1 MDQLPA
7 SQLHICRVTEYE
19 DEPVFKDQEVSLEL
33 HTRYATEESY
43 TDASIEARDLK
54 VFLDDRECEPSAFHC
69 TDGTISFTIPKSG
82 CSGEKA
88 IRVCLRDTE
97 TSTSVKFIG
106 AENFDESRCSLLRRN
121 CKTVASPNCKT
132 CYLANSEARN
142 VTKRSRWSYLVR
154 CVDCEAAFIVGPD
167 HSRINNISRVLGM
180 EIENSDIVRVGRG
193 GRGRDDSGIRHNAGQ
208 VWSCEN
214 CDCACCYNRNLD
226 NPEVYSSQV
235 MDVRQIPVDRRGK
248 CVDVD
253 LHRLWHL
260 EEARKVHGL
269 LASLFGGHHFR
280 GLAIEFDKRR
290 EEWKKRAT
298 LKYNEG
304 DKDMAKKCSNIKE
317 KYGKLMDEC
326 NRKACDAIF
335 SFYNEGRHQSEIDLH
350 ELYAGDDRKLKAY
363 RSQLLRKNSETE
375 VTQIIDQTREENEEA
390 IRKLRE
396 RLETLDREA
405 SNNDGKP
412 WLEVIVGAGHHSRDH
427 RQKIR
432 PKVETFLREREGLPA
447 FQELNKG
454 ALLITFQEYSGKEPC
469 FGHYYCK
476 KCQKS
481 WCNDNSWVNRYQC
494 CYRCY
499 EKSGHTKMEK
509 CFPMRQERFR
519 SSPGRTGHRPSFGA
533 IPSHREMQNLC
544 QKCCELKE
552 YCGYPRFDTTR

>member
-1 MDQLPA
+1 MDPLSA
-7 SQLHICRVTEYE
+7 SQLHICRVTEYD
-19 DEPVFKDQEVSLEL
+19 DEPVFEDQEVSLEL

-54 VFLDDRECEPSAFHC
+54 VFLDDRECEPTAFHC

-88 IRVCLRDTE
+88 IRVCLRDTD

-106 AENFDESRCSLLRRN
+106 AESFDESQCRLLRRN
-121 CKTVASPNCKT
+121 CKTVASLNCKT
-132 CYLANSEARN
+132 CYPANSEARD
-142 VTKRSRWSYLVR
+142 VTERSRWSYLVR
-154 CVDCEAAFIVGPD
+154 CVDCEAGDIVGPD
-167 HSRINNISRVLGM
+167 HSRINSISRVLG
-180 EIENSDIVRVGRG
+180 IDSDIVKVGRG
-193 GRGRDDSGIRHNAGQ
+193 RRADDSGIRHNAGH
-208 VWSCEN
+208 VFSCEN
-214 CDCACCYNRNLD
+214 CRCACCSNRNLD

-235 MDVRQIPVDRRGK
+235 MYVRQRPVDRQRK

-269 LASLFGGHHFR
+269 LASLFGGDHFR
-280 GLAIEFDKRR
+280 CLASEFDDRR

-304 DKDMAKKCSNIKE
+304 DRALAKKCSNIKE

-350 ELYAGDDRKLKAY
+350 ELYVGDDKKLQDY
-363 RSQLLRKNSETE
+363 RSQLLGKNSETE
-375 VTQIIDQTREENEEA
+375 VTQIIDQTREENDEA

-396 RLETLDREA
+396 RLETLDREP

-412 WLEVIVGAGHHSRDH
+412 WLEVIVGAGHHSRDN

-469 FGHYYCK
+469 FGYYYCK

-481 WCNDNSWVNRYQC
+481 WCSANSWVNRYQC
-494 CYRCY
+494 CYWCY
-499 EKSGHTKMEK
+499 KKSGPTKMEK
-509 CFPMRQERFR
+509 CFPMKQERRR
-519 SSPGRTGHRPSFGA
+519 SGPDRTGHRPFFGA
-533 IPSHREMQNLC
+533 IPSHKEMQNLC
-544 QKCCELKE
+544 QKCSELGH
-552 YCGYPRFDTTR
+552 YCGDP